1 MSKTKNQE
9 RLETLNKRLDEISQK
24 QLQNSDID
32 HVKIEKEEPSQIINN
47 NQKSNKLKTYLL
59 RISIVVVGF
68 LILKNLDFANLITSN
83 EAEETNI
90 TEKAETSNIT
100 NETLEYN
107 FAFLNEECIIV
118 FGEFQSKQEA
128 IDSKNLLSQKFIEFP
143 INYFF
148 LPTQSNSELEIY
160 KIYLGPIKGL
170 AKARQWSKMIDQES
184 IILEF

>member
-32 HVKIEKEEPSQIINN
+32 SIKIEQEEPSQSIKN
-47 NQKSNKLKTYLL
+47 NQKPNKLKTYLL

-68 LILKNLDFANLITSN
+68 LIFKNLDLATLITSN
-83 EAEETNI
+83 ISKETNSI
-90 TEKAETSNIT
+90 KKVETADIT
-100 NETLEYN
+100 NETLKYS
-107 FAFLNEECIIV
+107 FTFQNEECIIV
-118 FGEFQSKQEA
+118 FGEYQSEQQA
-128 IDSKNLLSQKFIEFP
+128 IAAKNLLSQKFIEFP

>member
-32 HVKIEKEEPSQIINN
+32 HLKIEKEEPSQIINN

-83 EAEETNI
+83 EAEEPNI
-90 TEKAETSNIT
+90 TEKAETSKII

-107 FAFLNEECIIV
+107 FA
-118 FGEFQSKQEA
+118 FQSKQEA